1 MMAAPITSSV
11 LPADFR
17 WGALVPELVVTSFT
31 ESLDFWCRLLG
42 FEIVYTRPAHRF
54 AYLRNGA
61 AQVMLEEVTDDSWIA
76 GPLDR
81 PFGRGM
87 NLQIEIADH
96 DAVLDRLA
104 GENWPLYLAPE
115 EAWYEAGDIE
125 VGLLQF
131 IVRDPDGYLV
141 RLQKPLGTRASNG
154 AVFG

>member
-1 MMAAPITSSV
+1 MPASVSSAV
-11 LPADFR
+11 LPADFQ

-42 FEIVYTRPAHRF
+42 FEIVYTRPAHGF
-54 AYLRNGA
+54 AYLRKGA
-61 AQVMLEEVTDDSWIA
+61 VQVMLEEVTDESWIA

-87 NLQIEIADH
+87 NLQIEISDH

-104 GENWPLYLAPE
+104 EENWPLYLAPE

-131 IVRDPDGYLV
+131 IVQDPDGYLL
-141 RLQKPLGTRASNG
+141 RLQKPLGTRALNG
-154 AVFG
+154 AADG